1 MSSTIAA
8 VTTSGGGIIMSGDSS
23 GNLSLLSGAT
33 TVVAVTSTGVAVTGT
48 LSATGDVTFT
58 KAGADLDLNLNST
71 GGSGRSWAFRSDN
84 DGRLLLVDKTAGLGR
99 AEWDSAGLC
108 ALNAGLAVTGTLS
121 VSGAVTTPLSYVR
134 LNTTNGYGSTNNKI
148 RRFTNIVNNVGT
160 DITYADSATLG
171 GTFTLNTAGVYS
183 VSCNDQ
189 FTSPNWFGV
198 SINSTQLTTAI
209 TNITTADILAV
220 NITGAASYLNTASAT
235 FYAAATSIVRLHT
248 DGAASSTN
256 TTLCQFTIA
265 RVQ

>member
-1 MSSTIAA
+1 MASSINAS
-8 VTTSGGGIIMSGDSS
+8 TSGGGGVIVSS
-23 GNLSLLSGAT
+23 DATGNLDIQSGGS
-33 TVVAVTSTGVAVTGT
+33 TVVAVTSAGVAVTGT
-48 LSATGDVTFT
+48 LAASGAVSGTTGTFT
-58 KAGADLDLNLNST
+58 GAV
-71 GGSGRSWAFRSDN
+71 SG
-84 DGRLLLVDKTAGLGR
+84 T
-99 AEWDSAGLC
+99 
-108 ALNAGLAVTGTLS
+108 TGTFT
-121 VSGAVTTPLSYVR
+121 GAVTTPLSYVR

-148 RRFTNIVNNVGT
+148 RRFTTIVNNVGT

-220 NITGAASYLNTASAT
+220 NITGSASYLNTASAT

-256 TTLCQFTIA
+256 PTLCQFTIA